1 MPISFVSLGTY
12 FTAYDGLQDTNFP
25 TPVVENV
32 VGNWKPVSYG
42 HPLKDAT
49 MFYAPPSLE
58 RVVISGGSDVIT
70 GNNNID
76 RLDRGNTFCKK
87 FYYVIILTHEKLSP
101 LHSSLIDFILY

>member
-1 MPISFVSLGTY
+1 MNISFVSLGTY

-76 RLDRGNTFCKK
+76 RLDRGNTFCKRC
-87 FYYVIILTHEKLSP
+87 YYLTILENKHTKSYLRCI
-101 LHSSLIDFILY
+101 LH